1 MHLYIKEGWKKG
13 SLTKGR
19 KISKEAL
26 QKRIGKKWINN
37 SIISRLAKE
46 VELTTLLQEGWV
58 LGRIYPS

>member
-1 MHLYIKEGWKKG
+1 MEKG